1 MSQFWLFIQEGF
13 YHIVSLDSLDH
24 LLFLLA
30 LVAIYTIKD
39 WKKLLIM
46 ATAFTLAHAIALVFS
61 IFNLITIANETIEWL
76 IALTIFYTCIE
87 NLFLPNFQSAKIYIV
102 GVFGFI
108 HGIGFSQVLR
118 TLFTQIN
125 YNPWQTLLPFNFGV
139 ELGQLLVL
147 GLFLL
152 IITFTTK
159 IEFFT
164 TKLRN
169 QLISIS
175 VGIMAFYLLIQRN
188 IFF

>member
-1 MSQFWLFIQEGF
+1 MWQVWLFVQEGF
-13 YHIVSLDSLDH
+13 FHIVSLDSLDH

-46 ATAFTLAHAIALVFS
+46 ATAFTIAHAIALMCS
-61 IFNLITIANETIEWL
+61 IFNLLLIPNEIIEWL

-87 NLFLPNFQSAKIYIV
+87 NLFLPNFKSAKVYSV

-118 TLFTQIN
+118 SLFTRMN
-125 YNPWQTLLPFNFGV
+125 YNPWQTLLPFNLGV

-147 GLFLL
+147 ALFLL
-152 IITFTTK
+152 IITFSTK
-159 IEFFT
+159 IEILRP
-164 TKLRN
+164 KLRN
-169 QLISIS
+169 QLISIPVAMMS
-175 VGIMAFYLLIQRN
+175 FYWLIQRN
-188 IFF
+188 IF